1 MEGGLAR
8 AAGAGAAPGQRL
20 AGAGAG
26 WRAGEGAYAG
36 PGGEVVAARV
46 GEIVAVAAAGGGAGA
61 GAGGGGVVG
70 VARAGPAPRVPAPG
84 DVVLARVGR
93 VAPRAAFCEIVCAAG
108 APVAGA
114 FPAQIRQQDVRA
126 AETDRVRVYDCFR
139 PGDVVR
145 AEVLSLGD
153 ARAYFLSTAG
163 AGLGVVYARHGV
175 SGQPMVPRSWEE
187 MECPASGAR
196 EPRKVAKL
204 DG

>member
-1 MEGGLAR
+1 MRQTGGKPHESGCHRCVPNDDVDDDDDDDGSTRDSLTEAKRVRPSFRPENESVAR
-8 AAGAGAAPGQRL
+8 ACACGR
-20 AGAGAG
+20 
-26 WRAGEGAYAG
+26 
-36 PGGEVVAARV
+36 
-46 GEIVAVAAAGGGAGA
+46 
-61 GAGGGGVVG
+61 VVG

-153 ARAYFLSTAG
+153 ARAYFLSTSG